1 VVWREAIFHAK
12 HPGLRVSELELRG
25 LDLLLEACRVVEDG
39 RMAVNCYALE
49 ELLPRLTEKK
59 RNPVCFHGGNEA
71 RKKKKLGLSCS
82 WKKLLEWLLAALDRV
97 STFGFKC
104 ARLGL
109 KPKRGNGARTKAMV
123 KKISA
128 GLGSSSVDSD
138 PGFLGFSIGLEPGS
152 VPAQPKSVSGDS
164 GIQQLGSS

>member
-12 HPGLRVSELELRG
+12 HPGLRVSELELHG
-25 LDLLLEACRVVEDG
+25 LDLLLEAWCRVVEDG

-49 ELLPRLTEKK
+49 ELLPGSTEKK

-71 RKKKKLGLSCS
+71 RKKKKLGLS
-82 WKKLLEWLLAALDRV
+82 WKKLLEWLWAALDPV

-109 KPKRGNGARTKAMV
+109 KPKRGNRARTKAMV

-138 PGFLGFSIGLEPGS
+138 LGFLGFSIGLEPGS
-152 VPAQPKSVSGDS
+152 VPAQPKSVSRDS
-164 GIQQLGSS
+164 GIRQLGSS